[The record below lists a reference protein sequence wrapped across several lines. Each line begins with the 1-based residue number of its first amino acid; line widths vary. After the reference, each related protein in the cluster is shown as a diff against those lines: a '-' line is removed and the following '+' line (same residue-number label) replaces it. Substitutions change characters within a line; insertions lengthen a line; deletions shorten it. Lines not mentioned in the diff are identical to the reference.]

1 MGFLFFSS
9 QTVFRFFPC
18 KTTTQQQQQLFYAEI
33 NTLHSCFFS
42 FFLPSETPFT
52 SFTKEKQ
59 QKRQQLLVF
68 MQRRFENLPLLLL
81 PLKLFPHY
89 SPKNNNKEQQQQQ
102 LLNAKKIK
110 AFASSSSASSSQTI
124 STLFTKKHQPRTTTT
139 TSLCK
144 EDQNICFLSFFFL
157 LLLSHSLHILHKTI
171 LTKAATATSVSKRSK
186 TFLFLPCLPN
196 YLHLLHKNTPTTT
209 TATSLCE
216 GDQNWSLP

>member
-1 MGFLFFSS
+1 LGFLFFSS

-68 MQRRFENLPLLLL
+68 MQRRFEILPLLLP

-89 SPKNNNKEQQQQQ
+89 SPKNTNQEQ
-102 LLNAKKIK
+102 LLLYAKKIK
-110 AFASSSSASSSQTI
+110 TFASSSASSSQTI
-124 STLFTKKHQPRTTTT
+124 FHIIHQKTPTKNNNNNFFMQRRSKH
-139 TSLCK
+139 
-144 EDQNICFLSFFFL
+144 L
-157 LLLSHSLHILHKTI
+157 LLLLLLLPPPPLTLSSHPSQNNTNKSSNSNFGFRKIQNLSFSSFSPRLSSH
-171 LTKAATATSVSKRSK
+171 
-186 TFLFLPCLPN
+186 PN
-196 YLHLLHKNTPTTT
+196 KKTPTTT
-209 TATSLCE
+209 TATSLCKR
-216 GDQNWSLP
+216 DQN